1 MSASFITSETNAV
14 LFDFGGTLDANG
26 IPWKERVLALL
37 QKEGVQRPN
46 EELIQAFYQAD
57 DSLVGTISPS
67 LSFQQTV
74 EQLIQRFLQVLGIAN
89 DVLSQNISRRFIEE
103 ALTQIS
109 TNAKLL
115 AELNHRYRLGIV
127 SNFYGNLAT
136 VCQDVGLSP
145 FFMTMIDSVA
155 VGYGKPDPNIFSVAL
170 TNLHTS
176 PTQAVFIGDSL
187 PRDMIG
193 ARNVGMSHIW
203 LTPKAPEQRGEPCC
217 PGDPVIHTLDEARK
231 WLL

>member
-1 MSASFITSETNAV
+1 MSASLITSETNAV

-37 QKEGVQRPN
+37 QKEGVHRPN
-46 EELIQAFYQAD
+46 EELIQAFHQAD

-67 LSFQQTV
+67 FSFQQTV
-74 EQLIQRFLQVLGIAN
+74 EQLIQRFLHALGIA
-89 DVLSQNISRRFIEE
+89 DDLLSQNISRRFIQE

-109 TNAKLL
+109 TNAKIL
-115 AELNHRYRLGIV
+115 AELSHRYRLGIV

-136 VCQDVGLSP
+136 VCQEVGLNP
-145 FFMTMIDSVA
+145 FFMTMIDSVT
-155 VGYGKPDPNIFSVAL
+155 VGYGKPDPKIFSVAL
-170 TNLHTS
+170 TNLQTS
-176 PTQAVFIGDSL
+176 PTRAVFIGDSL
-187 PRDMIG
+187 PRDMVG

-203 LTPKAPEQRGEPCC
+203 LTPKAPDQKGEPCC
-217 PGDPVIHTLDEARK
+217 PGDPVIHTLEEARK